1 VVNKAQSME
10 HFTDRLIA
18 AIERKGTP
26 ACVGIDPV
34 YELIPSEIRRCA
46 KEQCAAG
53 ARAAIVMAFHEE
65 IIDIVAPHVAVIK
78 PQVAFYEV
86 MGAAGMAAYADVLR
100 RAGEK
105 GLLVIGDVKRGDIGS
120 TAQGYAAAHL
130 GEMPPQEHDQLF
142 VAAAITVNP
151 YLGSDGVKP
160 FIEAAQRS
168 GRGIFILVKTSNK
181 SSGEFQDLIAGDAEV
196 FVKVAEKVSE
206 WSRGAGLIGKR
217 GYSCVGAVVGATYPE
232 QAARLRKL
240 MPASYFL
247 VPGYGAQGGS
257 AKDVALCFNAD
268 GLGAIVN
275 SARGIIYA
283 WTRPPYKERFGEARW
298 REAVEAAVKDMV
310 ADLNEE

>member
-1 VVNKAQSME
+1 ME
-10 HFTDRLIA
+10 HFADRLIA
-18 AIERKGTP
+18 AIEKKGTP

-53 ARAAIVMAFHEE
+53 ARAACVMAFHEE
-65 IIDIVAPHVAVIK
+65 IIGIVAPYVPIVK
-78 PQVAFYEV
+78 PQVAFYEL

-120 TAQGYAAAHL
+120 TAEAYAAAHL
-130 GEMPPQEHDQLF
+130 GEISCAGAGPCACPHDQLF
-142 VAAAITVNP
+142 VADAITVNP
-151 YLGSDGVKP
+151 YLGSDGVQP
-160 FIEAAQRS
+160 FIEAARQS
-168 GRGIFILVKTSNK
+168 GRGIFVLVKTSNK
-181 SSGEFQDLIAGDAEV
+181 SSGEFQDLVTGDAEL
-196 FVKVAEKVSE
+196 FAKVARKVDE
-206 WSRGAGLIGKR
+206 WGRQAGLIGKR

-240 MPASYFL
+240 MPAAYFL

-257 AKDVALCFNAD
+257 AKDVAPCFNAD

-283 WTRPPYKERFGEARW
+283 WTRSPYKERFGEARW